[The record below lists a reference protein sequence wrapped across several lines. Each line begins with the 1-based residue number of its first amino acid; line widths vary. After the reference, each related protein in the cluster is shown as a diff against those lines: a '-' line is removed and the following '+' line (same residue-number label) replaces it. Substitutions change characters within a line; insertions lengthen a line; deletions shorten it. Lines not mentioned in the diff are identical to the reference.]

1 MNMTDYQAL
10 AARTINPEQP
20 DKEKLINFVFGLA
33 GESGE
38 TIDLLKKIIFHGHDL
53 ETNRDKLALE
63 LGDCLWY
70 ITGIATAAG
79 INLDDIAKRNI
90 EKLKARY
97 PDGFSEER
105 SIKRAVDTE
114 IDFSVDAIGC

>member
-1 MNMTDYQAL
+1 MNMTHYQLL
-10 AARTINPEQP
+10 AARTINPEQS
-20 DKEKLINFVFGLA
+20 DKEKLINFAFGLV
-33 GESGE
+33 GETGE

-70 ITGIATAAG
+70 ITGMATAAG

>member
-1 MNMTDYQAL
+1 MNMTHYQLL
-10 AARTINPEQP
+10 AARTINTEQP

>member
-1 MNMTDYQAL
+1 MNMTHYQLL
-10 AARTINPEQP
+10 AARTINPAQP
-20 DKEKLINFVFGLA
+20 DKEKLINFVFGLV
-33 GESGE
+33 GETGE

-53 ETNRDKLALE
+53 ETNRDKLAIE

-97 PDGFSEER
+97 PDGFSEEL
-105 SIKRAVDTE
+105 SLIH
-114 IDFSVDAIGC
+114 I

>member
-20 DKEKLINFVFGLA
+20 DKERLINCVFGLV
-33 GESGE
+33 GETGE

>member
-1 MNMTDYQAL
+1 VNMTDYQAL

-20 DKEKLINFVFGLA
+20 DKERLINFVFGLA
-33 GESGE
+33 GETGE
-38 TIDLLKKIIFHGHDL
+38 TIDLLKKIIFHGHDM
-53 ETNRDKLALE
+53 EINRDKLALE

>member
-1 MNMTDYQAL
+1 VNMTDYQAL

>member
-1 MNMTDYQAL
+1 MNLTEYQLL

-33 GESGE
+33 GETGE
-38 TIDLLKKIIFHGHDL
+38 TIDLLKKIIFHGHDM
-53 ETNRDKLALE
+53 EINRDKLAIE

-70 ITGIATAAG
+70 IAGIATAAG

>member
-1 MNMTDYQAL
+1 MNMTEYQLL

-33 GESGE
+33 GETGE

-53 ETNRDKLALE
+53 ETNRDKLAIE

-70 ITGIATAAG
+70 IAGIATAAG
-79 INLDDIAKRNI
+79 IDLTEVATRNI
-90 EKLKARY
+90 EKLRRRY
-97 PDGFSEER
+97 PDGFDPEKSRNREE
-105 SIKRAVDTE
+105 
-114 IDFSVDAIGC
+114 G

>member
-1 MNMTDYQAL
+1 MNMTEYQLL

-38 TIDLLKKIIFHGHDL
+38 TIDLLKKIVFHGHDL
-53 ETNRDKLALE
+53 ETNRDKLTLE

-70 ITGIATAAG
+70 IAGIATAAG
-79 INLDDIAKRNI
+79 IGLDEIAKRNI

-97 PDGFSEER
+97 PDGFRQER
-105 SIKRAVDTE
+105 SINRNTDDKNDLSVDT
-114 IDFSVDAIGC
+114 IGC

>member
-20 DKEKLINFVFGLA
+20 DKERLINFVFGLA
-33 GESGE
+33 GETGE

>member
-33 GESGE
+33 GESEE

>member
-20 DKEKLINFVFGLA
+20 DKERLINFVFGLV
-33 GESGE
+33 GETGE
-38 TIDLLKKIIFHGHDL
+38 TIDLLKKIIYNGHDL
-53 ETNRDKLALE
+53 ETNRDKLTME

-70 ITGIATAAG
+70 IAGIATAAG
-79 INLDDIAKRNI
+79 ITLDDIATRNI
-90 EKLKARY
+90 EKLRRRY

-105 SIKRAVDTE
+105 SIERVVDTE

>member
-20 DKEKLINFVFGLA
+20 DKERLINFVFGLA
-33 GESGE
+33 GETGE
-38 TIDLLKKIIFHGHDL
+38 TIDLLKKIIYHGHDL
-53 ETNRDKLALE
+53 ETNRDKLTME

-70 ITGIATAAG
+70 IAGIATAAG
-79 INLDDIAKRNI
+79 ITLDDIATRNI
-90 EKLKARY
+90 EKLRRRY

-105 SIKRAVDTE
+105 SIERVVDTE

>member
-1 MNMTDYQAL
+1 MNMTEYQAL

-33 GESGE
+33 GETGE

-53 ETNRDKLALE
+53 ENNREKIAIE

-70 ITGIATAAG
+70 IAGIATATG
-79 INLDDIAKRNI
+79 ISLDELANGNI
-90 EKLKARY
+90 EKLRKRY
-97 PDGFSEER
+97 PKGFDPEKSRNRE
-105 SIKRAVDTE
+105 
-114 IDFSVDAIGC
+114 G

>member
-33 GESGE
+33 GETGE

>member
-1 MNMTDYQAL
+1 MNMTEYQLL

-33 GESGE
+33 GETGE

-53 ETNRDKLALE
+53 ETNRDKLAIE

-70 ITGIATAAG
+70 IAGIATAAG
-79 INLDDIAKRNI
+79 IDLTEVAAGNI
-90 EKLKARY
+90 EKLRRRY
-97 PDGFSEER
+97 PDGFDPEKSRNREE
-105 SIKRAVDTE
+105 
-114 IDFSVDAIGC
+114 G

>member
-53 ETNRDKLALE
+53 ETNRDKLAIE

-70 ITGIATAAG
+70 IAGIATAAG